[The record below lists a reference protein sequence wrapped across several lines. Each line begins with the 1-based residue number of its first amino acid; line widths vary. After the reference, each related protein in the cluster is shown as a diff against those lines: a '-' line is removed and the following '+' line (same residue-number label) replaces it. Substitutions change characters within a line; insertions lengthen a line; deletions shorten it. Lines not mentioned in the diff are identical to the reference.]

1 MFDLVYVPAETPLVA
16 AARARGLRAANG
28 SEMLIAQAAIAFERW
43 TGVGG
48 MADVM
53 RDGRGAAPRRPDGP
67 GLTPCAWPRS
77 SSRGGRGR
85 PSCATTTGSSRST
98 RGRPGS
104 PASEPSL
111 PAVTAALDRLRAW
124 LDAQPAE
131 AGRPLDA
138 VTLGPAVPDPG
149 AIYTVGLNYDGPGAS
164 PRPERPLIYG
174 KAAASV
180 AGHGATLAWDR
191 DVTDDVDAEVEL
203 GVVIGAAAFRVTP
216 AEAMRHVFGYT
227 CINDV
232 SARDERLDG
241 DQWLLGKSMP
251 GFCPVGPWI
260 VTADAFDPAN
270 VAPPLHDRRR
280 ADPGRPH
287 LVDALRHPGDRR
299 LPQPAPRAAA
309 GRPHRDRHAGPAD
322 HAARTR
328 TPPAGRRYRDR
339 LDRGD
344 RTR

>member
-1 MFDLVYVPAETPLVA
+1 MRLATTLVDGRPKA
-16 AARARGLRAANG
+16 AVVRDDDRVIPIDRQATGLAGIR
-28 SEMLIAQAAIAFERW
+28 AIAA
-43 TGVGG
+43 GG
-48 MADVM
+48 Q
-53 RDGRGAAPRRPDGP
+53 
-67 GLTPCAWPRS
+67 
-77 SSRGGRGR
+77 
-85 PSCATTTGSSRST
+85 
-98 RGRPGS
+98 
-104 PASEPSL
+104 
-111 PAVTAALDRLRAW
+111 AALDRLQAW
-124 LDAQPAE
+124 LDAQPTE

-149 AIYTVGLNYDGPGAS
+149 AIYTVGLNYDGPAAA

-203 GVVIGAAAFRVTP
+203 GIVIGASAFQVTP
-216 AEAMRHVFGYT
+216 AAAMGHVFGYT

-270 VAPPLHDRRR
+270 VALRCTIEGVPIQDGRTSSMRFGIAEIVAYLSQHLELRPGDLIASGTPPRLTTPPG
-280 ADPGRPH
+280 PGRR
-287 LVDALRHPGDRR
+287 LKAGDTVTVSIEGI
-299 LPQPAPRAAA
+299 
-309 GRPHRDRHAGPAD
+309 GRMTTTIA
-322 HAARTR
+322 
-328 TPPAGRRYRDR
+328 
-339 LDRGD
+339 
-344 RTR
+344 